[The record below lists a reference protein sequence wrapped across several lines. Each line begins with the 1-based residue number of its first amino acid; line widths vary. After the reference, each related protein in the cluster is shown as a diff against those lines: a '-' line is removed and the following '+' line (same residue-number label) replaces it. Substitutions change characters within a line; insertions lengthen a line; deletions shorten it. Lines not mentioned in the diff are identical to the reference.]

1 MVDVRAPEMIRP
13 RRNRSV
19 RMRTMTDTPI
29 PAAMFGR
36 RIGIFIAAA
45 SVIGALSFGVRSS
58 FGIFLQPISADF
70 GWGRE
75 VFAFSI
81 ALSSFLWGAAQPFAG
96 MLADRYGSGRVLF
109 VGTLMYAAGTALM
122 AWSSTPLAAHLTIGV
137 LVGLGSAGCGLW
149 IVYSAVARV
158 VTPER
163 RTLALGIIS
172 AAGSFGQ
179 FAMVPIGQA
188 FLDAYGWQTAFILL
202 GIIVL
207 VMLPMAGVVT
217 GRSETPVVS
226 PQRFRSAMA
235 EAARHRGYLLLNAG
249 FFVCGF
255 HVVFIATHLPAYVTD
270 RGLPAEIGAWTLAVV
285 GLVNIAGSLIAGV
298 LGDRYSKKGVLMLL
312 YLGRALIITAFV
324 LSPATIANTLAF
336 GAAMGLM
343 WFSTVPL
350 TTSLVAQIFGPQYL
364 GTLSGIVFLSHQT
377 GAFLGAWL
385 GGRLFDVTG
394 SYEIT
399 WWIAVALG
407 VVAAIIHYPI
417 DERPI
422 ERAVPA

>member
-1 MVDVRAPEMIRP
+1 
-13 RRNRSV
+13 
-19 RMRTMTDTPI
+19 MTETATAI
-29 PAAMFGR
+29 FYSR
-36 RIGIFIAAA
+36 HRIAIFIAAA
-45 SVIGALSFGVRSS
+45 SMIGALSFGIRSS

-75 VFAFSI
+75 IFAFSI
-81 ALSSFLWGAAQPFAG
+81 ALSSLLWGAAQPFAG
-96 MLADRYGSGRVLF
+96 MLADRYGSGRVLII
-109 VGTLMYAAGTALM
+109 GTLMYAVGTALM
-122 AWSSTPLAAHLTIGV
+122 AWSSTPTQAHLTIGV

-149 IVYSAVARV
+149 IVYAAAARV
-158 VTPER
+158 VAPER

-188 FLDAYGWQTAFILL
+188 FLVAYGWQTAFILL
-202 GIIVL
+202 GIISL
-207 VMLPMAGVVT
+207 FMLPMSAIVT
-217 GRSETPVVS
+217 GRAKTPTVS
-226 PQRFRSAMA
+226 PQGFRSAMT

-255 HVVFIATHLPAYVTD
+255 HVVFIATHLPAYVAD

-285 GLVNIAGSLIAGV
+285 GLVNIFGAIISGA
-298 LGDRYSKKGVLMLL
+298 LGDRHSKKGLLTLL
-312 YLGRALIITAFV
+312 YLGRALVITAFV

-336 GAAMGLM
+336 GAAMGLL

-350 TTSLVAQIFGPQYL
+350 TTSLVAQIFGSQYL
-364 GTLSGIVFLSHQT
+364 GTLSGIVYLSHQA

-385 GGRLFDVTG
+385 GGRLFDTTG
-394 SYEIT
+394 SYDIA
-399 WWIAVALG
+399 WWIAIALG
-407 VVAAIIHYPI
+407 LLAAALHYPI

-422 ERAVPA
+422 ERTSPATGHA